1 MEARLAKIIS
11 FAALG
16 GTLVIITLLSYYGY
30 SDNGYKATWE
40 EMEVPTHSIESHSLG
55 LHQQGET
62 VRARVVIDEGSV
74 KVLEGRVAIVQL
86 LDSDNRASME
96 QGKGYV
102 PLAEVRIDVKQRAF
116 PLSVMNGNEGSLE
129 YKAHATDT
137 YYLVVRN
144 EDWWNLTVLLVA
156 DGEAQDTQL
165 LIKVFVTAA
174 IIATLVIF
182 AWAYGRYFDVNVRQK
197 IGLVGRPKGP
207 GSKAAQEPKVPET
220 SVADMVLEA
229 EGEVKDTKT

>member
-11 FAALG
+11 FVALG
-16 GTLVIITLLSYYGY
+16 GTLVLIALLSYYGY
-30 SDNGYKATWE
+30 SDNGYAATWE
-40 EMEVPTHSIESHSLG
+40 EMEVPTHSIGSHSLG
-55 LHQQGET
+55 LHKQGET

-96 QGKGYV
+96 KGEGYI
-102 PLAEVRIDVKQRAF
+102 PLEEVTIDVKESPF
-116 PLSVMNGNEGSLE
+116 PLSVMTGNEGYLE

-144 EDWWNLTVLLVA
+144 EDWWNLTVLQVA
-156 DGEAQDTQL
+156 DGEAMDTQL

-174 IIATLVIF
+174 IISTLVIF

-207 GSKAAQEPKVPET
+207 GSKAAQEPRAPEV
-220 SVADMVLEA
+220 SVADEVLEA
-229 EGEVKDTKT
+229 EGEG

>member
-1 MEARLAKIIS
+1 LEPGLAKRIIS
-11 FAALG
+11 FVVLG
-16 GTLVIITLLSYYGY
+16 GTLIIIVLLSYYGIG
-30 SDNGYKATWE
+30 DNGYEDTWE
-40 EMEVPTHSIESHSLG
+40 EMEVPTHSIRSHSLG

-96 QGKGYV
+96 QGNGYV
-102 PLAEVRIDVKQRAF
+102 PLEEVRIDVKEASF
-116 PLSVMNGNEGSLE
+116 PLSMMNGNEGSLE

-197 IGLVGRPKGP
+197 LGLVGRPRGP
-207 GSKAAQEPKVPET
+207 GAKAAQEPRVPQ
-220 SVADMVLEA
+220 VAAADMVLEA
-229 EGEVKDTKT
+229 EGES